1 MARKEH
7 TFRGKTVAELKE
19 LSIDEFAEL
28 LPSRERRTYKRS
40 FGEEERKILE
50 KLDKKGKVKTHQREM
65 IIFPQMVGKTIG
77 VHNGKDF
84 VDVLIQPEMIG
95 MRLGQLAFTRKM
107 VKHGGPGVGA
117 SRSSSSVSVR

>member
-50 KLDKKGKVKTHQREM
+50 KLDKKGKVRTHLREM
-65 IIFPQMVGKTIG
+65 IVFPQMVDKTVS

-84 VDVLIQPEMIG
+84 VDVIIQPESIG
-95 MRLGQLAFTRKM
+95 MRLGQLVLTRRM

-117 SRSSSSVSVR
+117 SKSSSSVSVR

>member
-1 MARKEH
+1 MARKEY
-7 TFRGKTVAELKE
+7 TFRGKTVEELKE
-19 LSIDEFAEL
+19 LSLDEFVKL
-28 LPSRERRTYKRS
+28 LPSRERRTYDRS
-40 FGEEERKILE
+40 FGEEERKMLE
-50 KLDKKGKVKTHQREM
+50 KLDKKGKIKTHQREM

-77 VHNGKDF
+77 VHNGKEF
-84 VDVLIQPEMIG
+84 VDVIVQPEMIG